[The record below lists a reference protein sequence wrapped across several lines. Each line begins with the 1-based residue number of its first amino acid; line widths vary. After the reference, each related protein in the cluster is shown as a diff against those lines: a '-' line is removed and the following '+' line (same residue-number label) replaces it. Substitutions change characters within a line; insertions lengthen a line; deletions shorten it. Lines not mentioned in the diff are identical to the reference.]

1 MQVQSKVIIRE
12 SFSFHIPPQQ
22 IHHFSP
28 LLLYDIS
35 VYHLFFRTAYHKPI
49 GKSTFL
55 PTSPVKSAPCSIAT
69 FLCLFPLFI
78 GPYCRLHLLAAC
90 LAAALV
96 ALAVWLWPAAETEP
110 QRPDGTADPVLAA
123 DPVMDA
129 YTAACQ
135 TYYTGADGREYHLFT
150 AMTPAPQGSTE
161 PVGYHSEL
169 IPANDGASVDCP
181 ATVIAEDAVTQDYA
195 AEDFAALLDSWD
207 VSVTAPEGV
216 SRVKLWDAEEETPES
231 PALLYRRLRADSTCT
246 HNEVVWTLYMK
257 SGDVLHLTM
266 TVEFEE
272 QQALRITP
280 EDTPLDTAQELQALL
295 DRLAEEY
302 DADTSITVE
311 LPDVTY
317 DAPVSVGCAVTL
329 KGSGTAFAA
338 PVTVT
343 PLSDT
348 ERCHAYVRF
357 SEVSFEGDGGGTG
370 VTARAPTY
378 LENCRVTGWDVG
390 ALAVNGGWV
399 YLHGGYI
406 GGNGVG
412 AQYDSAY
419 SNSYTYTIRRIDF
432 LNNTTAL
439 ELLCLPPNSYAA
451 LDDCRFHGNGTDVY
465 NPGGY
470 RIEVNNGTEVTL

>member
-1 MQVQSKVIIRE
+1 M
-12 SFSFHIPPQQ
+12 
-22 IHHFSP
+22 
-28 LLLYDIS
+28 
-35 VYHLFFRTAYHKPI
+35 
-49 GKSTFL
+49 
-55 PTSPVKSAPCSIAT
+55 
-69 FLCLFPLFI
+69 
-78 GPYCRLHLLAAC
+78 AC

-110 QRPDGTADPVLAA
+110 QRPNSATDPAA
-123 DPVMDA
+123 ATDPAPDP
-129 YTAACQ
+129 YLAACQ
-135 TYYTGADGREYHLFT
+135 TYYTGADGREYHVFT
-150 AMTPAPQGSTE
+150 AVTPSIEGRTD
-161 PVGYHSEL
+161 PVGYRSEL
-169 IPANDGASVDCP
+169 IPAGGTVDFP
-181 ATVIAEDAVTQDYA
+181 ATVMVEDAVTQDYA

-216 SRVKLWDAEEETPES
+216 GRVSLREAELETADT
-231 PALLYRRLRADSTCT
+231 PALLYRRLWGNNTCT
-246 HNEVVWTLYMK
+246 HNEIVWTLRMK
-257 SGDVLHLTM
+257 NGDVLTLTQ
-266 TVEFEE
+266 TIELLPQEVRTYST
-272 QQALRITP
+272 A
-280 EDTPLDTAQELQALL
+280 DAPLETAQELQALL

-357 SEVSFEGDGGGTG
+357 SEVSFEGDGSGTG

-390 ALAVNGGWV
+390 GEAVTGGWL
-399 YLHGGYI
+399 YLRGSHVADC
-406 GGNGVG
+406 GVG
-412 AQYDSAY
+412 IRYNSAY
-419 SNSYTYTIRRIDF
+419 SSSYTYFADKMTF
-432 LNNTTAL
+432 VQNGTAL
-439 ELLCLPPNSYAA
+439 ELLCMPPDGYIE
-451 LDDCRFHGNGTDVY
+451 LQGCRFHGNGTDVR

-470 RIEVNNGTEVTL
+470 RVEQTGSTTVAL

>member
-1 MQVQSKVIIRE
+1 M
-12 SFSFHIPPQQ
+12 
-22 IHHFSP
+22 
-28 LLLYDIS
+28 
-35 VYHLFFRTAYHKPI
+35 
-49 GKSTFL
+49 
-55 PTSPVKSAPCSIAT
+55 
-69 FLCLFPLFI
+69 
-78 GPYCRLHLLAAC
+78 
-90 LAAALV
+90 
-96 ALAVWLWPAAETEP
+96 AVWLWPAAETEP

-181 ATVIAEDAVTQDYA
+181 ATVIAEDAVTQEYVQG
-195 AEDFAALLDSWD
+195 DFIALLDSWE
-207 VSVTAPEGV
+207 VTVNAPEGV
-216 SRVKLWDAEEETPES
+216 GRVTLREAQVEAENS
-231 PALLYRRLRADSTCT
+231 PALLYRRLRADPTCT
-246 HNEVVWTLYMK
+246 HNEVVWTLRMK

-280 EDTPLDTAQELQALL
+280 EDAPLETAQELQALL

-311 LPDVTY
+311 LPNVAY

-357 SEVSFEGDGGGTG
+357 SEVSFEGDGSGTG

-378 LENCRVTGWDVG
+378 LENCRVTDWDVG

-412 AQYDSAY
+412 ARYDSAY

-451 LDDCRFHGNGTDVY
+451 LDDCRFRGNGTDVY

>member
-78 GPYCRLHLLAAC
+78 GPYCRLRLLAAC
-90 LAAALV
+90 LAAVLA
-96 ALAVWLWPAAETEP
+96 ALAVWLWPTAETEP

-135 TYYTGADGREYHLFT
+135 TYYTGADGREYHVFT
-150 AMTPAPQGSTE
+150 AMTPNRYDPTT
-161 PVGYHSEL
+161 PVGYCCRL
-169 IPANDGASVDCP
+169 IPDGGGNDFP
-181 ATVIAEDAVTQDYA
+181 ATVMVQDATTQEDCP
-195 AEDFAALLDSWD
+195 EDFAALLDSWD
-207 VSVTAPEGV
+207 VTVSAPEGV
-216 SRVKLWDAEEETPES
+216 GRVSLREAELETADT
-231 PALLYRRLRADSTCT
+231 PALLYRRLWGDNTCT
-246 HNEVVWTLYMK
+246 HNEIVWTLRMK
-257 SGDVLHLTM
+257 NGDVLTLTQ
-266 TVEFEE
+266 TIELLPQEVRTYST
-272 QQALRITP
+272 A
-280 EDTPLDTAQELQALL
+280 DTPLETAQELQALL

-357 SEVSFEGDGGGTG
+357 SEVSFEGDGSGTG

-412 AQYDSAY
+412 ARYDSAY

-451 LDDCRFHGNGTDVY
+451 LDDCRFRGNGTDVY

>member
-78 GPYCRLHLLAAC
+78 GPYCRLRLLAAC
-90 LAAALV
+90 LAAVLA

-110 QRPDGTADPVLAA
+110 QRPNSAA
-123 DPVMDA
+123 DPAAATDPA
-129 YTAACQ
+129 PDPYLAACQ
-135 TYYTGADGREYHLFT
+135 TYYTGADGREYHVFT
-150 AMTPAPQGSTE
+150 AMTPNLYDPTT
-161 PVGYHSEL
+161 PVGYCCRL
-169 IPANDGASVDCP
+169 IPDGSGNDFP
-181 ATVIAEDAVTQDYA
+181 ATVMVQDATTQEDCP
-195 AEDFAALLDSWD
+195 EDFAALLDSWD

-231 PALLYRRLRADSTCT
+231 PALLYRRLRADPTCT
-246 HNEVVWTLYMK
+246 HNEVVWTLRMK

-280 EDTPLDTAQELQALL
+280 EDAPLETAQELQALL

-329 KGSGTAFAA
+329 KGSGTTFAA

-412 AQYDSAY
+412 ARYDSAY
-419 SNSYTYTIRRIDF
+419 SNSYTYTIRHIDF

-451 LDDCRFHGNGTDVY
+451 LDDCRFRGNGTDVY

>member
-35 VYHLFFRTAYHKPI
+35 VHHLFFRTAYHKPI

-78 GPYCRLHLLAAC
+78 GPYCRLRLLAAC

-110 QRPDGTADPVLAA
+110 QRPNSAA
-123 DPVMDA
+123 DPAAATDPA
-129 YTAACQ
+129 PDPYLAACQ
-135 TYYTGADGREYHLFT
+135 TYYTAGDGREYHVFT
-150 AMTPAPQGSTE
+150 AMTPNLYDPTT
-161 PVGYHSEL
+161 PVGYCCRL
-169 IPANDGASVDCP
+169 IPDGSGNDFP
-181 ATVIAEDAVTQDYA
+181 ATVMVQDATTQEDCP
-195 AEDFAALLDSWD
+195 EDFAPLLDSWD
-207 VSVTAPEGV
+207 VTVSAPEGV
-216 SRVKLWDAEEETPES
+216 GRVSLREAELETADT
-231 PALLYRRLRADSTCT
+231 PALLYRRLWGDNTCT
-246 HNEVVWTLYMK
+246 HNEIVWTLRMK
-257 SGDVLHLTM
+257 NGDVLTLTQ
-266 TVEFEE
+266 TIELLPQEVRTYST
-272 QQALRITP
+272 A
-280 EDTPLDTAQELQALL
+280 DTPLETAQELQALL

-302 DADTSITVE
+302 DADMSITVE

-338 PVTVT
+338 PVTVMS
-343 PLSDT
+343 LSDT

-357 SEVSFEGDGGGTG
+357 SEVSFEGDGSGTG

-378 LENCRVTGWDVG
+378 LENCRVTGWAVG
-390 ALAVNGGWV
+390 GEAVTGGWV

-412 AQYDSAY
+412 ARYDSAY

-451 LDDCRFHGNGTDVY
+451 LDDCRFRGNGTDVY

>member
-1 MQVQSKVIIRE
+1 MI
-12 SFSFHIPPQQ
+12 SF
-22 IHHFSP
+22 
-28 LLLYDIS
+28 YNIS

-78 GPYCRLHLLAAC
+78 GPYCRLRLLAAC
-90 LAAALV
+90 LAAVLA

-110 QRPDGTADPVLAA
+110 QRPNSAVDPTAATDPAP
-123 DPVMDA
+123 DP
-129 YTAACQ
+129 YLAACQ

-231 PALLYRRLRADSTCT
+231 PALLYRRLRADPTCT
-246 HNEVVWTLYMK
+246 HNEVVWTLRMK

-280 EDTPLDTAQELQALL
+280 EDAPLETAQELQALL

-357 SEVSFEGDGGGTG
+357 SEVSFEGDGSGTG

-412 AQYDSAY
+412 ARYDSAY

>member
-35 VYHLFFRTAYHKPI
+35 VYHLFFRTVYHKPI

-90 LAAALV
+90 LAA
-96 ALAVWLWPAAETEP
+96 
-110 QRPDGTADPVLAA
+110 VLAA
-123 DPVMDA
+123 ALLLLLPRRAELPPADAETPTAPDAAPDP
-129 YTAACQ
+129 YLAACQ
-135 TYYTGADGREYHLFT
+135 TYYTGADGREYHVFT
-150 AMTPAPQGSTE
+150 AVTPSIEGRTD
-161 PVGYHSEL
+161 PVGYRSEL
-169 IPANDGASVDCP
+169 IPAGGTVDFP
-181 ATVIAEDAVTQDYA
+181 ATVMVEDAVTQDYA

-231 PALLYRRLRADSTCT
+231 PALLYRRLRADPTCT
-246 HNEVVWTLYMK
+246 HNEVVWTLRMK

-280 EDTPLDTAQELQALL
+280 EDAPLETAQELQALL

-302 DADTSITVE
+302 DANTSITVE

-329 KGSGTAFAA
+329 KGSGTTFAA

-357 SEVSFEGDGGGTG
+357 SEVSFEGDGSGTG

-378 LENCRVTGWDVG
+378 LENCRVTGWAVG
-390 ALAVNGGWV
+390 GEAVTGGWL
-399 YLHGGYI
+399 YLRGSHVADC
-406 GGNGVG
+406 GVG
-412 AQYDSAY
+412 IRYNSAY
-419 SNSYTYTIRRIDF
+419 SSSYTYFADKMTF
-432 LNNTTAL
+432 VQNGTAL
-439 ELLCLPPNSYAA
+439 ELLCMPPDGYIE
-451 LDDCRFHGNGTDVY
+451 LQGCRFHGNGTDVR

-470 RIEVNNGTEVTL
+470 RVEQTGSTTVAL

>member
-1 MQVQSKVIIRE
+1 MTDMTKTDKKCPHCGAPLAQDASFCPHCTATLAQRRVI
-12 SFSFHIPPQQ
+12 
-22 IHHFSP
+22 
-28 LLLYDIS
+28 
-35 VYHLFFRTAYHKPI
+35 A
-49 GKSTFL
+49 L
-55 PTSPVKSAPCSIAT
+55 PRAGHRRSRW
-69 FLCLFPLFI
+69 L
-78 GPYCRLHLLAAC
+78 LLAAVI
-90 LAAALV
+90 AAA
-96 ALAVWLWPAAETEP
+96 AAAVVLWLS
-110 QRPDGTADPVLAA
+110 RPGDTPPEDTADKEDAAQAAA
-123 DPVMDA
+123 DP
-129 YTAACQ
+129 YLAACQ
-135 TYYTGADGREYHLFT
+135 TYYTGADGREYHVFT
-150 AMTPAPQGSTE
+150 AMTPSIKGRTD

-169 IPANDGASVDCP
+169 IPAGGTVDFP
-181 ATVIAEDAVTQDYA
+181 ATVMVEDAVTQDYA

-231 PALLYRRLRADSTCT
+231 PALLYRRLWADPTCT
-246 HNEVVWTLYMK
+246 HSEVVWTLRMK

-280 EDTPLDTAQELQALL
+280 EDAPLETAQELQALL

-302 DADTSITVE
+302 NADTSITVE

-317 DAPVSVGCAVTL
+317 DVPVSVGCAVTL

-357 SEVSFEGDGGGTG
+357 SEVSFEGDGSGTG

-412 AQYDSAY
+412 ARYDSAY

-451 LDDCRFHGNGTDVY
+451 LDDCRFRGNGTDVY

-470 RIEVNNGTEVTL
+470 RIEVNNGTEVALPAGRDAAA

>member
-1 MQVQSKVIIRE
+1 MTDMTKTDKKCPHCGAPLAQDASFCPHCTATLAQRRVIALPRAGHRR
-12 SFSFHIPPQQ
+12 SRW
-22 IHHFSP
+22 
-28 LLLYDIS
+28 LLM
-35 VYHLFFRTAYHKPI
+35 
-49 GKSTFL
+49 
-55 PTSPVKSAPCSIAT
+55 
-69 FLCLFPLFI
+69 
-78 GPYCRLHLLAAC
+78 AAVI
-90 LAAALV
+90 AAA
-96 ALAVWLWPAAETEP
+96 AAAVVLWLS
-110 QRPDGTADPVLAA
+110 RPGDTPPEDTADKEDAAQAAA
-123 DPVMDA
+123 DP
-129 YTAACQ
+129 YLAACQ
-135 TYYTGADGREYHLFT
+135 TYYTGADGREYHVFT
-150 AMTPAPQGSTE
+150 AVTPSIEGRTD
-161 PVGYHSEL
+161 PVGYRSEL
-169 IPANDGASVDCP
+169 IPAGGTVDFP
-181 ATVIAEDAVTQDYA
+181 ATVMVEDAVTQDYA

-231 PALLYRRLRADSTCT
+231 PALLYRRLRAEPSCT
-246 HNEVVWTLYMK
+246 HNEVEWTLYMK
-257 SGDVLHLTM
+257 NGDVLHLSM

-280 EDTPLDTAQELQALL
+280 EDAPLETAQELQVLL

-357 SEVSFEGDGGGTG
+357 SEVSFEGDGSGTG

-412 AQYDSAY
+412 ARYDSAY

-439 ELLCLPPNSYAA
+439 ELLCLPPHSYAA
-451 LDDCRFHGNGTDVY
+451 LDDCRFRGNGTDVY

-470 RIEVNNGTEVTL
+470 RIEVNNGTEVALSAGRDAAA

>member
-1 MQVQSKVIIRE
+1 MG
-12 SFSFHIPPQQ
+12 F
-22 IHHFSP
+22 
-28 LLLYDIS
+28 
-35 VYHLFFRTAYHKPI
+35 
-49 GKSTFL
+49 
-55 PTSPVKSAPCSIAT
+55 
-69 FLCLFPLFI
+69 
-78 GPYCRLHLLAAC
+78 
-90 LAAALV
+90 AAALT
-96 ALAVWLWPAAETEP
+96 AGLAVWLWPTAETEP

-181 ATVIAEDAVTQDYA
+181 ATAIAEDAVTQDYA

-216 SRVKLWDAEEETPES
+216 GRVSLREAELEAADT
-231 PALLYRRLRADSTCT
+231 PALLYRRLWGDNTCT
-246 HNEVVWTLYMK
+246 HNEIVWTLRMK

-280 EDTPLDTAQELQALL
+280 EDAPLETAQELQALL

-329 KGSGTAFAA
+329 KGSGTTFAA

-357 SEVSFEGDGGGTG
+357 SEVSFEGDGSGTG

-378 LENCRVTGWDVG
+378 LENCRVTDWDVG

-412 AQYDSAY
+412 ARYDSAY

-451 LDDCRFHGNGTDVY
+451 LDDCRFRGNGTDVY

>member
-1 MQVQSKVIIRE
+1 MTDMTKTDKKCPHCGAPLAQDASFCPHCTATLAQRRVI
-12 SFSFHIPPQQ
+12 
-22 IHHFSP
+22 
-28 LLLYDIS
+28 
-35 VYHLFFRTAYHKPI
+35 A
-49 GKSTFL
+49 L
-55 PTSPVKSAPCSIAT
+55 PRAGHRRSRW
-69 FLCLFPLFI
+69 L
-78 GPYCRLHLLAAC
+78 LLAAVI
-90 LAAALV
+90 AAA
-96 ALAVWLWPAAETEP
+96 AAVVLWLS
-110 QRPDGTADPVLAA
+110 RPGGMPPEDTADKEDAAQAA
-123 DPVMDA
+123 DP
-129 YTAACQ
+129 YLAACQ
-135 TYYTGADGREYHLFT
+135 TYYTGADGREYHVFT
-150 AMTPAPQGSTE
+150 AMTPSIEGRTD

-169 IPANDGASVDCP
+169 IPAGGTVDFP
-181 ATVIAEDAVTQDYA
+181 ATVMVEDAVTQDYA

-231 PALLYRRLRADSTCT
+231 PALLYRRLWADPTCT
-246 HNEVVWTLYMK
+246 HSEVVWTLRMK

-280 EDTPLDTAQELQALL
+280 EDAPLETAQELQALL

-329 KGSGTAFAA
+329 KGSGTTFAA
-338 PVTVT
+338 PVTVK
-343 PLSDT
+343 PLIDT

-357 SEVSFEGDGGGTG
+357 SEVSFEGDGSGTG

-412 AQYDSAY
+412 ARYDSAY

-451 LDDCRFHGNGTDVY
+451 LDDCRFRGNGTDVY

-470 RIEVNNGTEVTL
+470 RIEVNNGTEVALPAGRDAAA

>member
-110 QRPDGTADPVLAA
+110 QRPNSAA
-123 DPVMDA
+123 DPAAATDPA
-129 YTAACQ
+129 PDPYLAACQ
-135 TYYTGADGREYHLFT
+135 TYYTAGDGREYHVFT
-150 AMTPAPQGSTE
+150 AETPNLYDPTT
-161 PVGYHSEL
+161 PVGYCCRL
-169 IPANDGASVDCP
+169 IPDGGSNDFP
-181 ATVIAEDAVTQDYA
+181 ATVMVEDAVTQDYA

-231 PALLYRRLRADSTCT
+231 PALLYRRLRADPTCT
-246 HNEVVWTLYMK
+246 HNEVVWTLRMK

-280 EDTPLDTAQELQALL
+280 EDAPLETAQELQALL

-302 DADTSITVE
+302 NADTSITVE

-357 SEVSFEGDGGGTG
+357 SEVSFEGDGSGTG

-412 AQYDSAY
+412 ARYDSAY
-419 SNSYTYTIRRIDF
+419 SNSYTYTIRHIDF

-451 LDDCRFHGNGTDVY
+451 LDDCRFRGNGTDVY

>member
-1 MQVQSKVIIRE
+1 M
-12 SFSFHIPPQQ
+12 
-22 IHHFSP
+22 
-28 LLLYDIS
+28 
-35 VYHLFFRTAYHKPI
+35 
-49 GKSTFL
+49 
-55 PTSPVKSAPCSIAT
+55 
-69 FLCLFPLFI
+69 
-78 GPYCRLHLLAAC
+78 
-90 LAAALV
+90 
-96 ALAVWLWPAAETEP
+96 AVWLWPAAETEP
-110 QRPDGTADPVLAA
+110 QRPNSAA
-123 DPVMDA
+123 DPAAATDPA
-129 YTAACQ
+129 PDPYLAACQ
-135 TYYTGADGREYHLFT
+135 TYYTGADGREYHVFT
-150 AMTPAPQGSTE
+150 AVTPSIEGRTD
-161 PVGYHSEL
+161 PVGYRSEL
-169 IPANDGASVDCP
+169 IPAGGTVDFP
-181 ATVIAEDAVTQDYA
+181 ATVMVEDAVTQDYA

-231 PALLYRRLRADSTCT
+231 PALLYRRLRADPTCT
-246 HNEVVWTLYMK
+246 HNEVVWTLRMK

-280 EDTPLDTAQELQALL
+280 EDAPLETAQELQALLYRRLRADPTCTHNEVVWTLRMKSGDVLHLTMTVEFEEQQALRITPEDAPLETAQELQALL

-302 DADTSITVE
+302 NADTSITVE

-329 KGSGTAFAA
+329 KGSGTTFAA

-357 SEVSFEGDGGGTG
+357 SEVSFEGDGSGTG

-412 AQYDSAY
+412 ARYDSAY
-419 SNSYTYTIRRIDF
+419 SNSYTYTIRHIDF

-451 LDDCRFHGNGTDVY
+451 LDDCRFRGNGTDVY

>member
-96 ALAVWLWPAAETEP
+96 ALVVWLWPAAEKEP
-110 QRPDGTADPVLAA
+110 QRPNSAA
-123 DPVMDA
+123 DPAAATDPA
-129 YTAACQ
+129 PDPYLTACQ
-135 TYYTGADGREYHLFT
+135 TYYTAGDGREYHVFT
-150 AMTPAPQGSTE
+150 AMTPNPYDPTT
-161 PVGYHSEL
+161 PVGYCCRL
-169 IPANDGASVDCP
+169 IPDGSGNDFP
-181 ATVIAEDAVTQDYA
+181 ATVMVQDATTQEDCP
-195 AEDFAALLDSWD
+195 EDFAPLLDSWD
-207 VSVTAPEGV
+207 VTVSAPEGV
-216 SRVKLWDAEEETPES
+216 GRVSLREAELEAENST
-231 PALLYRRLRADSTCT
+231 ALLYRRLRADPTCT
-246 HNEVVWTLYMK
+246 HNEVVWTLRMK
-257 SGDVLHLTM
+257 SGDEIQLTM

-280 EDTPLDTAQELQALL
+280 EDAPLETAQELQALL

-302 DADTSITVE
+302 NADTSITVE

-412 AQYDSAY
+412 ARYDSAY

-439 ELLCLPPNSYAA
+439 ELLCMPPNSYAA

>member
-22 IHHFSP
+22 IHHFPP

-55 PTSPVKSAPCSIAT
+55 STSPVKSAPCSIAT

-110 QRPDGTADPVLAA
+110 QRPDGMDNPVLAA

-135 TYYTGADGREYHLFT
+135 TYYTGADGREYHVFT
-150 AMTPAPQGSTE
+150 AVTPSIEGRTD
-161 PVGYHSEL
+161 PVGYRSEL
-169 IPANDGASVDCP
+169 IPAGGTVDFP
-181 ATVIAEDAVTQDYA
+181 ATVMVEDAVTQDYA

-231 PALLYRRLRADSTCT
+231 PALLYRRLRADPTCT
-246 HNEVVWTLYMK
+246 HNEVVWTL
-257 SGDVLHLTM
+257 
-266 TVEFEE
+266 
-272 QQALRITP
+272 RITP
-280 EDTPLDTAQELQALL
+280 EDAPLETAQELQALL

-302 DADTSITVE
+302 NADTSITVE

-317 DAPVSVGCAVTL
+317 DAPVSMGCAVTL

-357 SEVSFEGDGGGTG
+357 SEVSFEGDGSGTG

-378 LENCRVTGWDVG
+378 LENCRVTGWAVG
-390 ALAVNGGWV
+390 GEAVTGGWL
-399 YLHGGYI
+399 YLRGSHVADC
-406 GGNGVG
+406 GVG
-412 AQYDSAY
+412 IRYNSAY
-419 SNSYTYTIRRIDF
+419 SSSYTYFADKMTF
-432 LNNTTAL
+432 VQNGTAL
-439 ELLCLPPNSYAA
+439 ELLCMPPDGYIE
-451 LDDCRFHGNGTDVY
+451 LQGCRFHGNGTDVR

-470 RIEVNNGTEVTL
+470 RVEQTGSTTVAL

>member
-1 MQVQSKVIIRE
+1 MG
-12 SFSFHIPPQQ
+12 F
-22 IHHFSP
+22 
-28 LLLYDIS
+28 
-35 VYHLFFRTAYHKPI
+35 
-49 GKSTFL
+49 
-55 PTSPVKSAPCSIAT
+55 
-69 FLCLFPLFI
+69 
-78 GPYCRLHLLAAC
+78 
-90 LAAALV
+90 AAALT
-96 ALAVWLWPAAETEP
+96 AGLAVWLWPAAETEP
-110 QRPDGTADPVLAA
+110 QRPNSAA
-123 DPVMDA
+123 DPAAATDPA
-129 YTAACQ
+129 PDPYLAACQ
-135 TYYTGADGREYHLFT
+135 TYYTGADGREYHVFT
-150 AMTPAPQGSTE
+150 AVTPSIEGRTD
-161 PVGYHSEL
+161 PVGYRSEL
-169 IPANDGASVDCP
+169 IPAGGTVDFP
-181 ATVIAEDAVTQDYA
+181 ATVMVEDAVTQDYA

-231 PALLYRRLRADSTCT
+231 PALLYRRLRADPTCT
-246 HNEVVWTLYMK
+246 HNEVVWTLRMK

-280 EDTPLDTAQELQALL
+280 EDAPLETAQELQALL

-302 DADTSITVE
+302 NADTSITVE

-357 SEVSFEGDGGGTG
+357 SEVSFEGDGSGTG

-378 LENCRVTGWDVG
+378 LENCRVTGWAVG
-390 ALAVNGGWV
+390 GEAVTGGWL
-399 YLHGGYI
+399 YLRGSHVADC
-406 GGNGVG
+406 GVG
-412 AQYDSAY
+412 IRYNSAY
-419 SNSYTYTIRRIDF
+419 SSSYTYFADKMTF
-432 LNNTTAL
+432 VQNGTAL
-439 ELLCLPPNSYAA
+439 ELLCMPPDGYIE
-451 LDDCRFHGNGTDVY
+451 LQGCRFHGNGTDVR

-470 RIEVNNGTEVTL
+470 RVEQTGSTTVAL

>member
-1 MQVQSKVIIRE
+1 MTDMTKTDKKCPHCGAPLAQDASFCPHCTATLAQRRVIALPRAGHRR
-12 SFSFHIPPQQ
+12 SRW
-22 IHHFSP
+22 
-28 LLLYDIS
+28 LLM
-35 VYHLFFRTAYHKPI
+35 
-49 GKSTFL
+49 
-55 PTSPVKSAPCSIAT
+55 
-69 FLCLFPLFI
+69 
-78 GPYCRLHLLAAC
+78 AAVI
-90 LAAALV
+90 AAA
-96 ALAVWLWPAAETEP
+96 AAAVVLWLS
-110 QRPDGTADPVLAA
+110 RPGGAPPEDTADKEDAAQAA
-123 DPVMDA
+123 DP
-129 YTAACQ
+129 YLAACQ
-135 TYYTGADGREYHLFT
+135 TYYTGADGREYHVFT
-150 AMTPAPQGSTE
+150 AVTPSIEGRTD
-161 PVGYHSEL
+161 PVGYRSEL
-169 IPANDGASVDCP
+169 IPAGGTVDFP
-181 ATVIAEDAVTQDYA
+181 ATVMVEDAVTQDYA

-216 SRVKLWDAEEETPES
+216 SRVKLWDAEEETQES
-231 PALLYRRLRADSTCT
+231 PALLYRRLRAEPTCT
-246 HNEVVWTLYMK
+246 HNEVVWTLRMK
-257 SGDVLHLTM
+257 NGDVLHLTM

-280 EDTPLDTAQELQALL
+280 EDAPLETVQELQALL

-317 DAPVSVGCAVTL
+317 DAAVSVGCAVTL

-357 SEVSFEGDGGGTG
+357 SEVSFEGDGSGTG

-390 ALAVNGGWV
+390 ALAVSGGWV

-412 AQYDSAY
+412 ARYDSAY

-451 LDDCRFHGNGTDVY
+451 LDDCRFRGNGTDVY

-470 RIEVNNGTEVTL
+470 RIEVNNGTEVALSAGRDAAA

>member
-90 LAAALV
+90 LAAALT
-96 ALAVWLWPAAETEP
+96 AGLAVWLWPAAETEP
-110 QRPDGTADPVLAA
+110 QRPNSAVDPTAATDPAP
-123 DPVMDA
+123 DP
-129 YTAACQ
+129 YLAACQ
-135 TYYTGADGREYHLFT
+135 TYYTGADGREYHVFT
-150 AMTPAPQGSTE
+150 AMTPSIEGRTD
-161 PVGYHSEL
+161 PVGYRSEL
-169 IPANDGASVDCP
+169 IPAGGTVDFP
-181 ATVIAEDAVTQDYA
+181 ATVMVQDATTQEDCP
-195 AEDFAALLDSWD
+195 EDFAPLLDSWD
-207 VSVTAPEGV
+207 VTVSAPEGV

-231 PALLYRRLRADSTCT
+231 PALLYRRLWGDNTCT
-246 HNEVVWTLYMK
+246 HNEIVWTLRMK
-257 SGDVLHLTM
+257 NGDVLTLTQ
-266 TVEFEE
+266 TIELLPQEVRTYST
-272 QQALRITP
+272 A
-280 EDTPLDTAQELQALL
+280 DTPLDTAQELQALL

-302 DADTSITVE
+302 NADTSITVE

-329 KGSGTAFAA
+329 KGSGTTFAA

-357 SEVSFEGDGGGTG
+357 SEVSFEGDGSGTG

-378 LENCRVTGWDVG
+378 LENCRVTGWAVG
-390 ALAVNGGWV
+390 GEAVTGGWL
-399 YLHGGYI
+399 YLRGSHVADC
-406 GGNGVG
+406 GVG
-412 AQYDSAY
+412 IRYNSAY
-419 SNSYTYTIRRIDF
+419 SSSYTYFADKMTF
-432 LNNTTAL
+432 VQNGTAL

-451 LDDCRFHGNGTDVY
+451 LDDCRFRGNGTDVY

>member
-78 GPYCRLHLLAAC
+78 GPYCRLHLLATC
-90 LAAALV
+90 LAAALLLLLPRR
-96 ALAVWLWPAAETEP
+96 AELPPADAETP
-110 QRPDGTADPVLAA
+110 TAPDAAMDPYL
-123 DPVMDA
+123 
-129 YTAACQ
+129 TACQ
-135 TYYTGADGREYHLFT
+135 TYYTGADGREYHVFT
-150 AMTPAPQGSTE
+150 AVTPSIEGRTD
-161 PVGYHSEL
+161 PVGYRSEL
-169 IPANDGASVDCP
+169 IPAGGTVDFP
-181 ATVIAEDAVTQDYA
+181 ATVMVEDAVTQDYA

-207 VSVTAPEGV
+207 VTVNAPEGV
-216 SRVKLWDAEEETPES
+216 GRVTLREAQVEAENS
-231 PALLYRRLRADSTCT
+231 PVLLYRRLRADPTCT
-246 HNEVVWTLYMK
+246 HNEVVWTLRMK

-280 EDTPLDTAQELQALL
+280 EDAPLETAQELQALL

-357 SEVSFEGDGGGTG
+357 SEVSFEGDGNGTG

-412 AQYDSAY
+412 ARYDSAY

-451 LDDCRFHGNGTDVY
+451 LDDCRFRGNGTDVY